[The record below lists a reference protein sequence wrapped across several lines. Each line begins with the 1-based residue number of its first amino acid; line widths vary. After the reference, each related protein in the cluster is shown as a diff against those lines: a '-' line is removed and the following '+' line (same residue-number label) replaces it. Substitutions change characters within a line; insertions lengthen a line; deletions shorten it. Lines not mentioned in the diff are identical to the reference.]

1 MGERRGGRLPRGFG
15 AGAVGT
21 LALTALEP
29 LRDSLLGHRAPYAA
43 NHIASRMARRWLG
56 VRLGP
61 RAAWRWGL
69 ALRWVYGPTLG
80 LLHAW
85 LRPVFP
91 RRAGPRGLLLGGG
104 VWLLERLSFPLLGV
118 TSPPRTWSRAEHAL
132 LALQTSVFGLVTES
146 VLSHWRTGSP
156 QAGRQQGG
164 VRPALAPTES
174 PSPP

>member
-1 MGERRGGRLPRGFG
+1 MGERHGRSLLRGLG

-29 LRDSLLGHRAPYAA
+29 LRDALLGHRAPYAA
-43 NHIASRMARRWLG
+43 NHLISRGARRWLG

-61 RAAWRWGL
+61 HAAERWGL
-69 ALRWVYGPTLG
+69 AVRWVYGPTLG

-85 LRPVFP
+85 LRPVLP
-91 RRAGPRGLLLGGG
+91 RKAPRGLMLGGG
-104 VWLLERLSFPLLGV
+104 VWLFERLSFPLLGV

-132 LALQTSVFGLVTES
+132 LALQTSVFGLVTEF
-146 VLSHWRTGSP
+146 VLSRWRAADP
-156 QAGRQQGG
+156 EVARQQGG
-164 VRPALAPTES
+164 VRPPLAPAAS